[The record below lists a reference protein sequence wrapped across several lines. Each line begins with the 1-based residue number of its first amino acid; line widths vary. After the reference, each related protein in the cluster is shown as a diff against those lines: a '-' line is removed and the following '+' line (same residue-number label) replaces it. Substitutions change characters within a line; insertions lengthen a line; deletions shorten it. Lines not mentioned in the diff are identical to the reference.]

1 MKAEV
6 TEKKPGLDLN
16 GLLLAAVILLM
27 LMGAALTVAL
37 YVLPGERLEVPETQ
51 PAIRIESE
59 DHFTVG
65 SSRVQNWGDA
75 VILVVRREE
84 GEYYALQGTSPTD
97 GCILRWDEE
106 SLRVVSPCTHAVYD
120 LRGHVVRGL
129 TREPLVRFPVHVRNG
144 VVYVTTRPATGG

>member
-1 MKAEV
+1 MKADA
-6 TEKKPGLDLN
+6 TGKRPGLDLN

-27 LMGAALTVAL
+27 LTGAALTVAL
-37 YVLPGERLEVPETQ
+37 YVLPGEHLEVPETQ

-59 DHFTVG
+59 AHFTVG
-65 SSRVQNWGDA
+65 SSRVQNWGET

-84 GEYYALQGTSPTD
+84 GEYHALQGTSPTD

-120 LRGHVVRGL
+120 LRGNVVRGL
-129 TREPLVRFPVHVRNG
+129 TREPLHRYPVYVRNG
-144 VVYVTTRPATGG
+144 VVYVATQPASGG

>member
-1 MKAEV
+1 MRAEV
-6 TEKKPGLDLN
+6 TEKKTGLDLN

-27 LMGAALTVAL
+27 LAGAALTVAL

-75 VILVVRREE
+75 VILVVRRQE

-120 LRGHVVRGL
+120 LRGNVVRGL
-129 TREPLVRFPVHVRNG
+129 TRDPLARFPVYVRDG
-144 VVYVTTRPATGG
+144 VVYVATRPAAGG

>member
-1 MKAEV
+1 MKADA
-6 TEKKPGLDLN
+6 TERRPGLDLN

-27 LMGAALTVAL
+27 LTGAALTVAL
-37 YVLPGERLEVPETQ
+37 YLLPGEHLEVPETQ

-65 SSRVQNWGDA
+65 SSRVQNWGEA
-75 VILVVRREE
+75 VILVVRPEE
-84 GEYYALQGTSPTD
+84 HEYHALQGTSPAD

-120 LRGHVVRGL
+120 LRGNVVRGL
-129 TREPLVRFPVHVRNG
+129 TREPLHRYPVYVRNG
-144 VVYVTTRPATGG
+144 VVYVATQPAAGG